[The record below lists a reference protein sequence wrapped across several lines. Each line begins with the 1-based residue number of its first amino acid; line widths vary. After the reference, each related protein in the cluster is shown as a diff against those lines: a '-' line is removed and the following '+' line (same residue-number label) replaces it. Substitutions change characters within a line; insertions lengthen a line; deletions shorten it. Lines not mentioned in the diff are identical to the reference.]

1 MRKYSDSPK
10 IFAYAILEEE
20 SEVPNEENESQKP
33 ISLEEL
39 LKGLRE
45 QNEYQAKIISM
56 QEETISLQNKQN
68 EELAEM
74 LDRVLGMSES
84 GE

>member
-1 MRKYSDSPK
+1 MKK
-10 IFAYAILEEE
+10 
-20 SEVPNEENESQKP
+20 NESQIP

-39 LKGLRE
+39 LRGFRE

-74 LDRVLGMSES
+74 LSRVLGTIES

>member
-1 MRKYSDSPK
+1 
-10 IFAYAILEEE
+10 
-20 SEVPNEENESQKP
+20 
-33 ISLEEL
+33 
-39 LKGLRE
+39 
-45 QNEYQAKIISM
+45 M

-74 LDRVLGMSES
+74 LDKVLRMTES

>member
-1 MRKYSDSPK
+1 MKK
-10 IFAYAILEEE
+10 
-20 SEVPNEENESQKP
+20 NESQKP

-39 LKGLRE
+39 LRGLRE

-74 LDRVLGMSES
+74 LSRVLGTIES

>member
-1 MRKYSDSPK
+1 MKK
-10 IFAYAILEEE
+10 
-20 SEVPNEENESQKP
+20 NESQKP
-33 ISLEEL
+33 VSLEEL
-39 LKGLRE
+39 LRGLRE

-74 LDRVLGMSES
+74 LDKVLRMTES

>member
-1 MRKYSDSPK
+1 MQK
-10 IFAYAILEEE
+10 
-20 SEVPNEENESQKP
+20 NESQKP

-74 LDRVLGMSES
+74 LSRVLAMIES

>member
-1 MRKYSDSPK
+1 MKK
-10 IFAYAILEEE
+10 
-20 SEVPNEENESQKP
+20 NEAQKP

-56 QEETISLQNKQN
+56 QEETISIQNKQN

-74 LDRVLGMSES
+74 LSRVLGMIQS

>member
-1 MRKYSDSPK
+1 MKK
-10 IFAYAILEEE
+10 
-20 SEVPNEENESQKP
+20 NESQKP

-39 LKGLRE
+39 LRGLRE
-45 QNEYQAKIISM
+45 QNAYQAKIISM

>member
-1 MRKYSDSPK
+1 MKK
-10 IFAYAILEEE
+10 
-20 SEVPNEENESQKP
+20 NESQKP

-74 LDRVLGMSES
+74 LDRVLGMIES

>member
-1 MRKYSDSPK
+1 MKK
-10 IFAYAILEEE
+10 
-20 SEVPNEENESQKP
+20 NESQKP

-56 QEETISLQNKQN
+56 QEETIGLQNKQN

-74 LDRVLGMSES
+74 LSQVLGMTES

>member
-1 MRKYSDSPK
+1 MKK
-10 IFAYAILEEE
+10 
-20 SEVPNEENESQKP
+20 NETQKP
-33 ISLEEL
+33 ISLEDL

-56 QEETISLQNKQN
+56 QEDTISIQNKQN

-74 LDRVLGMSES
+74 LSRVLGMIQS

>member
-1 MRKYSDSPK
+1 MKK
-10 IFAYAILEEE
+10 
-20 SEVPNEENESQKP
+20 NESQKP

-39 LKGLRE
+39 LRGLRE

>member
-1 MRKYSDSPK
+1 MKK
-10 IFAYAILEEE
+10 
-20 SEVPNEENESQKP
+20 NESQKP
-33 ISLEEL
+33 ILLEEL

-56 QEETISLQNKQN
+56 QEETISLQNEQN

>member
-1 MRKYSDSPK
+1 MKK
-10 IFAYAILEEE
+10 
-20 SEVPNEENESQKP
+20 NESQKP

-39 LKGLRE
+39 LRGLRV
-45 QNEYQAKIISM
+45 QDEYQAKINSM

-74 LDRVLGMSES
+74 LDKVLRMTES

>member
-1 MRKYSDSPK
+1 MKK
-10 IFAYAILEEE
+10 
-20 SEVPNEENESQKP
+20 NESQKP

-45 QNEYQAKIISM
+45 QNEYRAKIISM
-56 QEETISLQNKQN
+56 QEETISLRNKQN
-68 EELAEM
+68 EEPAEM

>member
-1 MRKYSDSPK
+1 MKK
-10 IFAYAILEEE
+10 H
-20 SEVPNEENESQKP
+20 ESQKP

-39 LKGLRE
+39 LKGLME

-68 EELAEM
+68 EELSEM
-74 LDRVLGMSES
+74 LDRVLGMMKL

>member
-1 MRKYSDSPK
+1 MKK
-10 IFAYAILEEE
+10 
-20 SEVPNEENESQKP
+20 NESQKP
-33 ISLEEL
+33 ISLDEL

-74 LDRVLGMSES
+74 LSSVLGMIES

>member
-1 MRKYSDSPK
+1 MKK
-10 IFAYAILEEE
+10 
-20 SEVPNEENESQKP
+20 NESQKP
-33 ISLEEL
+33 VSLEEL
-39 LKGLRE
+39 LRGLRE

-74 LDRVLGMSES
+74 MDKVLRMTES

>member
-1 MRKYSDSPK
+1 MKK
-10 IFAYAILEEE
+10 
-20 SEVPNEENESQKP
+20 NESQKP

-45 QNEYQAKIISM
+45 QNEYQAKIIST

-74 LDRVLGMSES
+74 LDRVLGMMQS

>member
-1 MRKYSDSPK
+1 MKK
-10 IFAYAILEEE
+10 
-20 SEVPNEENESQKP
+20 NESQKP

-39 LKGLRE
+39 LRGLRE
-45 QNEYQAKIISM
+45 QNEYQAKIISI

>member
-1 MRKYSDSPK
+1 MKK
-10 IFAYAILEEE
+10 
-20 SEVPNEENESQKP
+20 NESQKP
-33 ISLEEL
+33 VSFEEL
-39 LKGLRE
+39 LRGLRE

-74 LDRVLGMSES
+74 LDKVLRMTES

>member
-1 MRKYSDSPK
+1 MKK
-10 IFAYAILEEE
+10 
-20 SEVPNEENESQKP
+20 NESQKP

-39 LKGLRE
+39 LRGLRE

-56 QEETISLQNKQN
+56 QEETLSLQNKQN

-74 LDRVLGMSES
+74 LDKVLRMTES

>member
-1 MRKYSDSPK
+1 MKK
-10 IFAYAILEEE
+10 
-20 SEVPNEENESQKP
+20 NETQKP

-74 LDRVLGMSES
+74 LDKVLRMTES

>member
-1 MRKYSDSPK
+1 MKK
-10 IFAYAILEEE
+10 
-20 SEVPNEENESQKP
+20 NESQKP

-39 LKGLRE
+39 LRGLRE

-74 LDRVLGMSES
+74 LDKVLRMTRS

>member
-1 MRKYSDSPK
+1 MKK
-10 IFAYAILEEE
+10 
-20 SEVPNEENESQKP
+20 NKSQKP
-33 ISLEEL
+33 VSLEEL
-39 LKGLRE
+39 LRGLRE

-74 LDRVLGMSES
+74 LDKVLRMTES

>member
-1 MRKYSDSPK
+1 MKK
-10 IFAYAILEEE
+10 NE
-20 SEVPNEENESQKP
+20 SEKP
-33 ISLEEL
+33 ISREEL

-45 QNEYQAKIISM
+45 QIEYQAKIISM
-56 QEETISLQNKQN
+56 QEETISIQNKQN

-74 LDRVLGMSES
+74 LSRVLGMIQS

>member
-1 MRKYSDSPK
+1 MKK
-10 IFAYAILEEE
+10 
-20 SEVPNEENESQKP
+20 NETQKP

-56 QEETISLQNKQN
+56 QEETISIQNNQN

-74 LDRVLGMSES
+74 LSRVPGMIQS

>member
-1 MRKYSDSPK
+1 MKKY
-10 IFAYAILEEE
+10 
-20 SEVPNEENESQKP
+20 ESQKP

-56 QEETISLQNKQN
+56 QEETISPQNKQN
-68 EELAEM
+68 EELTEM
-74 LDRVLGMSES
+74 LSRVLGMIES
-84 GE
+84 GD

>member
-1 MRKYSDSPK
+1 MKK
-10 IFAYAILEEE
+10 
-20 SEVPNEENESQKP
+20 NESQIP

-39 LKGLRE
+39 LRGLRE

-74 LDRVLGMSES
+74 LSRVLGTIES

>member
-1 MRKYSDSPK
+1 MKK
-10 IFAYAILEEE
+10 
-20 SEVPNEENESQKP
+20 NETQKP

-56 QEETISLQNKQN
+56 QEETISIQNKQN

-74 LDRVLGMSES
+74 LSIVLGMIQS

>member
-1 MRKYSDSPK
+1 MKK
-10 IFAYAILEEE
+10 
-20 SEVPNEENESQKP
+20 NESQKP

-45 QNEYQAKIISM
+45 QNEYQAKITSM

>member
-1 MRKYSDSPK
+1 MKK
-10 IFAYAILEEE
+10 
-20 SEVPNEENESQKP
+20 NESQKP

-39 LKGLRE
+39 LRGLRV
-45 QNEYQAKIISM
+45 QDEYQAKSISM

-74 LDRVLGMSES
+74 LDKVLRMTES

>member
-1 MRKYSDSPK
+1 MKK
-10 IFAYAILEEE
+10 
-20 SEVPNEENESQKP
+20 NESQKR
-33 ISLEEL
+33 ISLDEL

-68 EELAEM
+68 EDLAEM
-74 LDRVLGMSES
+74 LSRVLGTIES

>member
-1 MRKYSDSPK
+1 MKK
-10 IFAYAILEEE
+10 
-20 SEVPNEENESQKP
+20 NETQKP

-45 QNEYQAKIISM
+45 QNEYQAKIISR
-56 QEETISLQNKQN
+56 QEDTISIQNKQN

-74 LDRVLGMSES
+74 LSRVLGMIQS

>member
-1 MRKYSDSPK
+1 MKK
-10 IFAYAILEEE
+10 
-20 SEVPNEENESQKP
+20 NESQKP
-33 ISLEEL
+33 KSLEEL
-39 LKGLRE
+39 LRGLRE

-74 LDRVLGMSES
+74 LDKVLRMTES

>member
-1 MRKYSDSPK
+1 MKK
-10 IFAYAILEEE
+10 
-20 SEVPNEENESQKP
+20 NETQKQ

-45 QNEYQAKIISM
+45 QNEYQARIISM
-56 QEETISLQNKQN
+56 QEETISIQNKQN

-74 LDRVLGMSES
+74 LGRVLGMIKA